1 MSEELVERLRRE
13 MPSGQWTIG
22 SGSIS
27 SDGTFKGVCSMP
39 IMRFANPD
47 GPEAADAIEAQAA
60 EIARLREA
68 LERLLTMPGDVDL
81 SCNPHQAQVDALNA
95 RRKVWNFAR
104 AALSGPMP

>member
-1 MSEELVERLRRE
+1 MIEELVEKLRDAVTYGYMPRLMRE
-13 MPSGQWTIG
+13 VAS
-22 SGSIS
+22 
-27 SDGTFKGVCSMP
+27 
-39 IMRFANPD
+39 
-47 GPEAADAIEAQAA
+47 EAADAIEAQAA

-104 AALSGPMP
+104 AALSEPMP

>member
-1 MSEELVERLRRE
+1 VTDNSEYNRGFEDGLA
-13 MPSGQWTIG
+13 IG
-22 SGSIS
+22 
-27 SDGTFKGVCSMP
+27 
-39 IMRFANPD
+39 
-47 GPEAADAIEAQAA
+47 ADRIEAQAA

-104 AALSGPMP
+104 AALSESMP

>member
-1 MSEELVERLRRE
+1 MTEELVKRLRGE
-13 MPSGQWTIG
+13 ADIYG
-22 SGSIS
+22 SYDVI
-27 SDGTFKGVCSMP
+27 TQRMLT
-39 IMRFANPD
+39 
-47 GPEAADAIEAQAA
+47 EAADAIEAQAA

-104 AALSGPMP
+104 AALSEPMP